1 MLIQIKNVGKV
12 QEASI
17 EIDGITVIAGENNTG
32 KSTVGKTLF
41 AAFNSFCNVD
51 ETLLNEREDSINR
64 SLWELES
71 VNNFE
76 NDFQGE
82 ASLLARDVIA
92 HYRVSD
98 ADNEE
103 IVASLKERILKLHN
117 EGAYAMDIDDIDL
130 VMSRI
135 RNALDASKND
145 LLIRLLSDEL
155 RKEFAGQVNNIFS
168 NKAASIQLRIKKAYT
183 DLLIEDNA
191 VASLDGMLKLNTRAV
206 YLDDEIFSDLEF
218 PYFFVRGNK
227 KVRDIISALSSSRND
242 DQRNIIDTMMAEDK
256 LKPILLKLDSISH
269 GDLSMRK
276 GTNSIGYKFPDSKEE
291 LSIQNLS
298 SGLKIFAV
306 LKLLLLNG
314 KVRDK
319 GLIILDEPEIHLHPE
334 WQIAFAELMVM
345 LQKAFDLHI
354 LLTTHSPYFLEAIE
368 VYSRSHE
375 INQRCR
381 YYQAEKAGDLA
392 VIHDVTENIED
403 IYRKLAEPFQV
414 LENVEYGD

>member
-17 EIDGITVIAGENNTG
+17 DIDGITVIAGENNTG

-41 AAFNSFCNVD
+41 AVFNSFCNVD

-82 ASLLARDVIA
+82 ASMLARDVIA

-103 IVASLKERILKLHN
+103 IVANLKKRILKLYDD
-117 EGAYAMDIDDIDL
+117 GAYAMDVDDIDL

-135 RNALDASKND
+135 RNALDTSKND
-145 LLIRLLSDEL
+145 LLIRLLSEEL

-168 NKAASIQLRIKKAYT
+168 KKAASIRLRIKKTYT

-218 PYFFVRGNK
+218 PYFFVRGKK
-227 KVRDIISALSSSRND
+227 KVRDIFSALSSSRND

-256 LKPILLKLDSISH
+256 LKPILLKLDNISH
-269 GDLSMRK
+269 GDLSMRQ
-276 GTNSIGYKFPDSKEE
+276 GTNSIGYKYPDSKEE

-375 INQRCR
+375 ISQRCR
-381 YYQAEKAGDLA
+381 YYQAEEAGDLA
-392 VIHDVTENIED
+392 VIHDVTENIEN
-403 IYRKLAEPFQV
+403 IYGKLAEPFQV
-414 LENVEYGD
+414 LENARYGG